1 MPTLSNPLNTPYL
14 LGIRRSWLYP
24 LRMDKPESIIDFFG
38 QMLSKRE
45 YFIPLIA
52 AQYQFPNHYYGLTS
66 AALLEDL
73 FVDAAINFKNQE
85 HHGLQLERPE
95 RTNDENLT
103 TDAKGEKG
111 WDYKYDGQNYSHKVG
126 SKVQSIAL
134 LWDATYELPED
145 STYSYPSPIV
155 MVLSNYKN
163 KNATLTLKTGEAFQ
177 ITPLSQFRSKPFI
190 QGQQI
195 LIVSRT
201 FENTWKLLEVIN
213 LGGGESEL
221 NETLKLQ
228 TIWQKMLEHWAND
241 QAANSIE
248 IFVTKSTKKKEIP
261 VDLTSRDVTID
272 FKALPGVYLF
282 PKESL
287 QKVKVTKNNR
297 AILLPTEKVQELMDI
312 SCQKGNFT
320 YLPNWFT
327 YFATNRSVD
336 LYLVQRAEYD
346 RLNSAARA

>member
-1 MPTLSNPLNTPYL
+1 
-14 LGIRRSWLYP
+14 
-24 LRMDKPESIIDFFG
+24 
-38 QMLSKRE
+38 MLSRRE

-95 RTNDENLT
+95 RTNEENLT

-126 SKVQSIAL
+126 GKVQSIAL

-163 KNATLTLKTGEAFQ
+163 KNATLTLANGEMFQ
-177 ITPLSQFRSKPFI
+177 VTPLSQYRSKLLVE
-190 QGQQI
+190 GQQV
-195 LIVSRT
+195 LFVRRSLDSK
-201 FENTWKLLEVIN
+201 WKLLEVVDLVGDQTQIDDA
-213 LGGGESEL
+213 
-221 NETLKLQ
+221 LKLQ
-228 TIWQKMLEHWAND
+228 VVWQKMMGYWAND

-248 IFVTKSTKKKEIP
+248 IFITKATKKKRIP
-261 VDLTSRDVTID
+261 SGSFIDEVTID

-287 QKVKVTKNNR
+287 QNVRVTKNNR
-297 AILLPTEKVQELMDI
+297 AILLPTEKVQELMDVAC
-312 SCQKGNFT
+312 SNRNFT

-346 RLNSAARA
+346 RLNSAARS

>member
-1 MPTLSNPLNTPYL
+1 MKTFRATL
-14 LGIRRSWLYP
+14 W
-24 LRMDKPESIIDFFG
+24 SIIDAPRYSKGMEKPQSIIEFFT
-38 QMLSKRE
+38 QMLSRRE

-52 AQYQFPNHYYGLTS
+52 AQYQFPTHYYGLTS

-95 RTNDENLT
+95 KTNDENLT

-134 LWDATYELPED
+134 LWDATYKLPE
-145 STYSYPSPIV
+145 SGTYSYPSPIV
-155 MVLSNYKN
+155 MVLSNYKH
-163 KNATLTLKTGEAFQ
+163 KNANLILNAKQKLQLTP
-177 ITPLSQFRSKPFI
+177 ISQYRSKELEPNQDIIFAKKLI
-190 QGQQI
+190 GNDWQI
-195 LIVSRT
+195 
-201 FENTWKLLEVIN
+201 LEVIEN
-213 LGGGESEL
+213 TNSVRKVTEILDLQSVWSKMMAIWSEG
-221 NETLKLQ
+221 
-228 TIWQKMLEHWAND
+228 H
-241 QAANSIE
+241 AANSIE
-248 IFVTKSTKKKEIP
+248 IFVTKPKKKKVPLIASSEL
-261 VDLTSRDVTID
+261 VQID

-287 QKVKVTKNNR
+287 QNVKVKKNNR
-297 AILLPTEKVQELMDI
+297 AVLLPTLKVQELMDVAVNED
-312 SCQKGNFT
+312 NFT

-327 YFATNRSVD
+327 CYASNRSVD

-346 RLNSAARA
+346 RLNSAARN

>member
-1 MPTLSNPLNTPYL
+1 MEMN
-14 LGIRRSWLYP
+14 
-24 LRMDKPESIIDFFG
+24 KPESIIDFFS
-38 QMLSKRE
+38 QMLSRRE

-95 RTNDENLT
+95 RTNEENLT
-103 TDAKGEKG
+103 TDAKGKKG

-126 SKVQSIAL
+126 GKVQNIAL

-145 STYSYPSPIV
+145 GTYSYPSPIV
-155 MVLSNYKN
+155 MVLSDYKN
-163 KNATLTLKTGEAFQ
+163 KNAKLTIKDGESLQ
-177 ITPLSQFRSKPFI
+177 ITPLSQYRSKTLV
-190 QGQQI
+190 QGQQV
-195 LIVSRT
+195 LFVKRSPAGNW
-201 FENTWKLLEVIN
+201 ELLEV
-213 LGGGESEL
+213 LDLVGEQPEIDQ
-221 NETLKLQ
+221 TLKLQ
-228 TIWQKMLEHWAND
+228 VVWQKMMGYWAND

-248 IFVTKSTKKKEIP
+248 IFITKPTKKKRIP
-261 VDLTSRDVTID
+261 ADFSSMSIQID

-287 QKVKVTKNNR
+287 QNVKVTKNNR
-297 AILLPTEKVQELMDI
+297 AILLPTEKVQELMDAAYLE
-312 SCQKGNFT
+312 KNFN

-346 RLNSAARA
+346 RLNSAARN